1 MVEKCGR
8 HVASTRFGERKP
20 MTTDPTRRRVP
31 AWLSFGVLVAS
42 LGILGWFVGRDLDAL
57 DALRTVSPA
66 AIALLLVIQGLYLI
80 PESYRQQVVV
90 ESAGQTK
97 LPVVGWFRVFVVGRF
112 LNSLIPQSGNVY
124 RALRLKSDYG
134 IGYVDFLGSMVLFL
148 MMSVFF
154 NLVLASVL
162 IAVAPPESPTTVLS
176 TPWSLLAVALVV
188 VAAPAFLQFALKRM
202 TLTDSSWATPLRILS
217 DLLDSAAVASRQP
230 GLFVRFI
237 GAWLA
242 TLGVVVALY
251 AAVLSIV
258 GASVGIGEIIALYAL
273 VQATSFVVITPGN
286 LGIQELGFTGLA
298 AVFGV
303 PAAQG
308 AAAAA
313 IIRASGWIAL
323 AIPAFILGG
332 RDVFSYLRTPPE

>member
-1 MVEKCGR
+1 
-8 HVASTRFGERKP
+8 
-20 MTTDPTRRRVP
+20 MTADPTRRRVP
-31 AWLSFGVLVAS
+31 AWLSFGVLATS

-66 AIALLLVIQGLYLI
+66 AIALILVLQGLYLI

-97 LPVVGWFRVFVVGRF
+97 LPIVGWFRVFVVGRF

-148 MMSVFF
+148 MMSVSF
-154 NLVLASVL
+154 NLVLAAIL
-162 IAVAPPESPTTVLS
+162 IALAPPESPTTVLS
-176 TPWSLLAVALVV
+176 TPWALLAVALVV
-188 VAAPAFLQFALKRM
+188 VAVPTLVRFALMRM
-202 TLTDSSWATPLRILS
+202 TLADSSWLTPLRILR
-217 DLLDSAAVASRQP
+217 DLLDSAAAALHQP
-230 GLFVRFI
+230 GLLVRFI
-237 GAWLA
+237 GAWLV

-251 AAVLSIV
+251 TAVLSIV
-258 GASVGIGEIIALYAL
+258 GASVGVGEVIALYAL

-298 AVFGV
+298 ALFGIPV
-303 PAAQG
+303 AQG

-332 RDVFSYLRTPPE
+332 QDVGSYLRTPPE